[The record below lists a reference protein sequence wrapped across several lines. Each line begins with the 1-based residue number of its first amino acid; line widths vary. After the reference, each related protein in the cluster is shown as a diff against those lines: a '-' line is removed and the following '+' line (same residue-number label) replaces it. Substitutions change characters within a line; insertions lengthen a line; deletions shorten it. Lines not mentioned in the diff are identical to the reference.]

1 MSHSRSDVESRRLE
15 AEAIVYRRGDIM
27 VITGFPL
34 RFFNRRETCQLSG
47 QHAAG
52 NGKADLEL
60 IRLAQD
66 IPIGRQR
73 ILLAPEHDPNVC
85 SVVPGGIE
93 VRVVTCR
100 GKSREPL
107 SVPDGPG
114 QRRDV
119 QRTGVRGTRWRR
131 HACQVPMHPVLH
143 GEGAWAVSTHSQ
155 HVCRPKAPHKMHTN

>member
-1 MSHSRSDVESRRLE
+1 M
-15 AEAIVYRRGDIM
+15 A
-27 VITGFPL
+27 ITGFPP
-34 RFFNRRETCQLSG
+34 RFFNRRGTCQLPG

-60 IRLAQD
+60 IGLAQD

-73 ILLAPEHDPNVC
+73 ILLAPEHDPNIC

-107 SVPDGPG
+107 SDPDGPG
-114 QRRDV
+114 QRRGRPKDWSKRNKV
-119 QRTGVRGTRWRR
+119 EEASVPAPPAPRSARW
-131 HACQVPMHPVLH
+131 
-143 GEGAWAVSTHSQ
+143 EAWAMSTHPQ
-155 HVCRPKAPHKMHTN
+155 HVLSQSSARNAHRLASLKNCFQLSTEK